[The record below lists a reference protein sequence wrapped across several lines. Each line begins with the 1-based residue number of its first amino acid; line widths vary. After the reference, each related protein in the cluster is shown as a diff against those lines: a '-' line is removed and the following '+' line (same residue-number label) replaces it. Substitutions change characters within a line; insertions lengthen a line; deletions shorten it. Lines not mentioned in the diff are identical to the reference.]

1 MDQLKWTKSSW
12 SAASDC
18 VEWALTPEADHVLV
32 RDSKRPEVEP
42 LKFTLGEWRAFVAGV
57 LAGEAT
63 F

>member
-1 MDQLKWTKSSW
+1 MDNMDQLKWT
-12 SAASDC
+12 
-18 VEWALTPEADHVLV
+18 TPEADHVLV